1 MDRRSKIFLLFL
13 LAILAGI
20 SMRIYGLRWG
30 LPYHFNGDERFVISM
45 TEKFRSAESL
55 NQLAD
60 QEMYFFLY
68 PPLLVYIL
76 SALIKIVSFFR
87 PFDLTEPTSI
97 TLYYLLGRIVTACFS
112 IATLLLVYRMGK
124 RFYNQSV
131 GMLAS
136 VFLAF
141 SVLHIRDSHFY
152 LPEVPYTFFVVLATF
167 LSMGIAEKARTRSYL
182 LTGIATGIGLTIK
195 QTTLMVFPVILTAHV
210 VGMFRNLQISW
221 NSCRR
226 IFFSL
231 QSWRLLLLPVLIAG
245 LIFLLLNP
253 FIFLNPQKFLEML
266 QILQGYVTGTDQPNW
281 TFQFTDTTRLYWFTN
296 LLYFGMGPLLEL
308 TCVIGM
314 IWALVKRKVPDLLL
328 LSFLLP
334 YLYFIGGGYMK
345 FIRYAVPLL
354 PFLCL
359 LGARFLL
366 DLYEMATHKVAR
378 IAVITSIIVVTL
390 ASFLYALAY
399 MNIYSRGDVR
409 IKASK
414 WIHKN
419 IPQNSSVL
427 IDSSPATPLL
437 GSTFYNVQ
445 LDNYYSQGWRDL
457 YYKRKDY
464 FKIKVLNLRTVDLIA
479 QKEPIS
485 MEWWENYLKERL
497 EGVEYIIMSD
507 QYYDLYSH
515 RPDEYPTLNQF
526 YRDLFAGRLGFQLIK
541 TFKTYPALLGFN
553 FNDDRAEIT
562 FRWFD
567 HPKVMIFKRIQ
578 AQDQQN

>member
-1 MDRRSKIFLLFL
+1 MNRRSTSLLLFL

-55 NQLAD
+55 DQLAD
-60 QEMYFFLY
+60 KEMYFFLY

-76 SALIKIVSFFR
+76 SALIKVVSFFR

-112 IATLLLVYRMGK
+112 IATLILVYGMGK
-124 RFYNQSV
+124 QFYNRSV
-131 GMLAS
+131 GRLAS

-167 LSMGIAEKARTRSYL
+167 FALGIAEKGRTQSYL
-182 LTGIATGIGLTIK
+182 LTGIVTGIGLATK
-195 QTTLMVFPVILTAHV
+195 QTALMVFPVILTAHV
-210 VGMFRNLQISW
+210 LGVFRNLPISW
-221 NSCRR
+221 NSWRK

-231 QSWRLLLLPVLIAG
+231 RFWGFLLLPFLIVG

-253 FIFLNPQKFLEML
+253 FIFLNPQKFLEMYR
-266 QILQGYVTGTDQPNW
+266 ILQGYVTGTDRPNW
-281 TFQFTDTTRLYWFTN
+281 TFQFTNTTRLYWFTN
-296 LLYFGMGPLLEL
+296 LLYFGMGPLLEAA
-308 TCVIGM
+308 CVAGM

-345 FIRYAVPLL
+345 FIRYAIPLL

-359 LGARFLL
+359 LGARFLW
-366 DLYEMATHKVAR
+366 DLYEMSTHKVAR
-378 IAVITSIIVVTL
+378 MAVVTL
-390 ASFLYALAY
+390 IVAVTLTSFLYALAY
-399 MNIYSRGDVR
+399 MNIYSRRDVR
-409 IKASK
+409 IKASQ

-419 IPQNSSVL
+419 IPKDSWIL

-437 GSTFYNVQ
+437 GSTFYKVE
-445 LDNYYSQGWRDL
+445 LDNYYSQGWQDL

-479 QKEPIS
+479 QKKPLSE
-485 MEWWENYLKERL
+485 EWWENYLKERL

-515 RPDEYPTLNQF
+515 RPEEYPTLNQF
-526 YRDLFAGRLGFQLIK
+526 YKDLFSGQLGFELLK

-553 FNDDRAEIT
+553 INDDRAELT

-567 HPKVMIFKRIQ
+567 HPKVMIFKRSQ
-578 AQDQQN
+578 GQNQQN